1 MLTTTHFTDEKTD
14 QEEKGFASNT
24 ECHQLTF
31 TERLL
36 HAKPSAG
43 HSIITFSPH
52 DNT

>member
-1 MLTTTHFTDEKTD
+1 MFTTTHFTDEKID

-24 ECHQLTF
+24 ECHQLTC

-36 HAKPSAG
+36 HAKPFAG
-43 HSIITFSPH
+43 HSITTFSSH